1 LQNLVG
7 YAIILELALEF
18 LPKSHF
24 KKVFEQG
31 QNDQNCI
38 LTLFYRSA
46 ISRKAREQ
54 QKDTLKHIKTA
65 RRINQNPMGFLQL
78 VDKIAQKATKNHLST
93 QF

>member
-1 LQNLVG
+1 LQNLAG

-18 LPKSHF
+18 LSMSRF
-24 KKVFEQG
+24 KKVFVQG

-54 QKDTLKHIKTA
+54 QEDTLKHIKTA
-65 RRINQNPMGFLQL
+65 RRIIQNPTGFLQL
-78 VDKIAQKATKNHLST
+78 ASKIAQKAIKNHHLT